1 MKCYKKVVGLII
13 SACLWGAI
21 MTSHSYATTTGIVN
35 TDTLKLR
42 KEASTESAVLELLNL
57 NQEIEVLKQEGDW
70 YQINYKGIK
79 GYVHK
84 DYVTVNKEVPKTEN
98 TVDNSTQAPVSN
110 TVVEP
115 TTQQTNPKEET
126 TGEDNQNTE
135 KQFVQ
140 DTQVR
145 ILPLIQADV
154 LENVKKNTTVTI
166 ISRTGNWY
174 YVATNENYG
183 WVRKD
188 TVGNIEKGN
197 TNSNTNTPNNDEPKE
212 TPITVKTMYV
222 NESSIYV
229 RKGPSTNNDIL
240 TSLVRNA
247 EVTVIAEVEDWYKVK
262 VNGDTGYIA
271 KRLLSDKKQETTN
284 RGNVD
289 RKEAETEGQA
299 TVGEQTAISNTTTTS
314 SNQRQEVVNFAK
326 QYLGCKYVY
335 GASGPSTFDCSGFT
349 MYVYRQFGITLS
361 HSATAQS
368 KKGTP
373 VAKENLQPGDLVFFK
388 DYETMDGIGHCGI
401 YIGNGDFIH
410 ASSGTGYCVKIST
423 LLSGSYERRYE
434 TARSVL

>member
-1 MKCYKKVVGLII
+1 
-13 SACLWGAI
+13 

>member
-70 YQINYKGIK
+70 YQIIYKGIK

-314 SNQRQEVVNFAK
+314 SNQRQEVINFAK

>member
-115 TTQQTNPKEET
+115 TTQQTSPKEET

-154 LENVKKNTTVTI
+154 LENVKKNITVTI

-299 TVGEQTAISNTTTTS
+299 IGEEQTAISNTTTS

>member
-1 MKCYKKVVGLII
+1 
-13 SACLWGAI
+13 

-289 RKEAETEGQA
+289 RKEAETEEQA
-299 TVGEQTAISNTTTTS
+299 TIGEQTAISNTTTTS

>member
-70 YQINYKGIK
+70 YQIIYKGIK